1 MIIDKIREIG
11 YTDFMNNVREIA
23 KKINDIETITDVP
36 MKERTTFRTGGC
48 ADLMIFPDNEQEL
61 QTVLKLLSEE
71 NLPFFILGGGANLLV
86 SDDGIREPVISLE
99 KMNRITVDGCRIR
112 AEAGASVEDVCT
124 AALDSCLSGVEFLY
138 RLPGSVGGAVRMN
151 ARCYDH
157 SICEVLDQIVYFDK
171 NGKPLR
177 RTPEEGGFGYKQ
189 SPFQNN
195 GTVVTAA
202 VFRLQKGNRTQ
213 IEAAMKANESDR
225 ERKGHFRYPCAGSI
239 FKNDRRFGKPSGILI
254 DEAGLR
260 GLREG
265 GAQVAPFHGN
275 IIINTG
281 KATSTEIRN
290 LIETVRSRVFSSC
303 GCRLEPEVVFAGEW
317 KMSPLSL

>member
-1 MIIDKIREIG
+1 MD
-11 YTDFMNNVREIA
+11 NVREIA
-23 KKINDIETITDVP
+23 KKINDIETITDAP
-36 MKERTTFRTGGC
+36 MKDRTTFRTGGS
-48 ADLMIFPDNEQEL
+48 ADLLILPADIEEL
-61 QTVLKLLSEE
+61 QAVLRLLSQ
-71 NLPFFILGGGANLLV
+71 LRSPFFLLGGGANLLV

-112 AEAGASVEDVCT
+112 AEAGASVEAVCT
-124 AALDSCLSGVEFLY
+124 AALGSSLSGVEFLY

-151 ARCYDH
+151 ARCYDR
-157 SICEVLDQIVYFDK
+157 SICEVLEEIVYFDK
-171 NGKPLR
+171 NGEPMR
-177 RTPEEGGFGYKQ
+177 RTPEDGGFGYKQ
-189 SPFQNN
+189 SPFQEN

-202 VFRLQKGNRTQ
+202 VFRLREGNPSQ
-213 IEAAMKANESDR
+213 IEAEMRANESDR

-239 FKNDRRFGKPSGILI
+239 FKNDRRFGKPSGMLI

-281 KATSTEIRN
+281 EATSTEIRR
-290 LIETVRSRVFSSC
+290 LIETVRNRVFSAV
-303 GCRLEPEVVFAGEW
+303 GCLMEPEVVFAGDW
-317 KMSPLSL
+317 NRYLH

>member
-1 MIIDKIREIG
+1 MD
-11 YTDFMNNVREIA
+11 NVREIA
-23 KKINDIETITDVP
+23 KKINDIETITDAP
-36 MKERTTFRTGGC
+36 MKERTTFRTGGS
-48 ADLMIFPDNEQEL
+48 ADLLILPADTEEL
-61 QTVLKLLSEE
+61 QAVLRLLSQ
-71 NLPFFILGGGANLLV
+71 LRSPFFLLGGGANLLV

-112 AEAGASVEDVCT
+112 AEAGASVEAVCT
-124 AALDSCLSGVEFLY
+124 AALGSSLSGVEFLY

-151 ARCYDH
+151 ARCYDR
-157 SICEVLDQIVYFDK
+157 SICEVLEEIVYFDK
-171 NGKPLR
+171 NGEPMR
-177 RTPEEGGFGYKQ
+177 RTPEDGGFGYKQ
-189 SPFQNN
+189 SPFQEN

-202 VFRLQKGNRTQ
+202 VFRLREGNPSQ
-213 IEAAMKANESDR
+213 IEAEMRANESDR

-239 FKNDRRFGKPSGILI
+239 FKNDRRFGKPSGMLI

-281 KATSTEIRN
+281 EATSTEIRR
-290 LIETVRSRVFSSC
+290 LIETVRNRVFSAV
-303 GCRLEPEVVFAGEW
+303 GCLMEPEVVFAGDW
-317 KMSPLSL
+317 NRYLH

>member
-1 MIIDKIREIG
+1 MD
-11 YTDFMNNVREIA
+11 NVREIA
-23 KKINDIETITDVP
+23 KKINDIE
-36 MKERTTFRTGGC
+36 
-48 ADLMIFPDNEQEL
+48 EL
-61 QTVLKLLSEE
+61 QAVLRLLSQ
-71 NLPFFILGGGANLLV
+71 LRSPFFLLGGGANLLV

-112 AEAGASVEDVCT
+112 AEAGASVEAVCT
-124 AALDSCLSGVEFLY
+124 AALGSSLSGVEFLY

-151 ARCYDH
+151 ARCYDR
-157 SICEVLDQIVYFDK
+157 SICEVLEEIVYFDK
-171 NGKPLR
+171 NGEPMR
-177 RTPEEGGFGYKQ
+177 RTPEDGGFGYKQ
-189 SPFQNN
+189 SPFQEN

-202 VFRLQKGNRTQ
+202 VFRLREGNPSQ
-213 IEAAMKANESDR
+213 IEAEMRANESDR

-239 FKNDRRFGKPSGILI
+239 FKNDRRFGKPSGMLI

-281 KATSTEIRN
+281 EATSTEIRR
-290 LIETVRSRVFSSC
+290 LIETVRNRVFSAV
-303 GCRLEPEVVFAGEW
+303 GCLMEPEVVFAGDW
-317 KMSPLSL
+317 NRYLH

>member
-1 MIIDKIREIG
+1 MD
-11 YTDFMNNVREIA
+11 NVREIA
-23 KKINDIETITDVP
+23 KKINDIETITDAP
-36 MKERTTFRTGGC
+36 MKERTTFRTGGS
-48 ADLMIFPDNEQEL
+48 ADLLILPADIEEL
-61 QTVLKLLSEE
+61 QAVLRLLSQ
-71 NLPFFILGGGANLLV
+71 LRSPFFLLGGGANLLV

-112 AEAGASVEDVCT
+112 AEAGASVEAVCT
-124 AALDSCLSGVEFLY
+124 AALGSSLSGVEFLY

-151 ARCYDH
+151 ARCYDR
-157 SICEVLDQIVYFDK
+157 SICEVLEEIVYFDK
-171 NGKPLR
+171 NGEPMR
-177 RTPEEGGFGYKQ
+177 RTPEDGGFGYKQ
-189 SPFQNN
+189 SPFQEN

-202 VFRLQKGNRTQ
+202 VFRLREGNPSQ
-213 IEAAMKANESDR
+213 IEAEMRANESDR

-239 FKNDRRFGKPSGILI
+239 FKNDRRFGKPSGMLI

-281 KATSTEIRN
+281 EATSTEIRR
-290 LIETVRSRVFSSC
+290 LIETVRNRVFSAV
-303 GCRLEPEVVFAGEW
+303 GCLMEPEVVFAGDW
-317 KMSPLSL
+317 NRYLH

>member
-1 MIIDKIREIG
+1 MD
-11 YTDFMNNVREIA
+11 NVREIA
-23 KKINDIETITDVP
+23 KKINDIETITDAP
-36 MKERTTFRTGGC
+36 MKERTTFRTGGS
-48 ADLMIFPDNEQEL
+48 ADLLILPADIEEL
-61 QTVLKLLSEE
+61 QAVLRLLSQ
-71 NLPFFILGGGANLLV
+71 LRSPFFLLGGGANLLV

-112 AEAGASVEDVCT
+112 AEAGASVEAVCT
-124 AALDSCLSGVEFLY
+124 AALGSSLSGVEFLY

-151 ARCYDH
+151 ARCYDR
-157 SICEVLDQIVYFDK
+157 SICEVLEEIVYFDK
-171 NGKPLR
+171 SGEPMR
-177 RTPEEGGFGYKQ
+177 RTPEDGGFGYKQ
-189 SPFQNN
+189 SPFQEN

-202 VFRLQKGNRTQ
+202 VFRLREGNPSQ
-213 IEAAMKANESDR
+213 IEAEMRANESDR

-239 FKNDRRFGKPSGILI
+239 FKNDRRFGKPSGMLI

-281 KATSTEIRN
+281 EATSTEIRR
-290 LIETVRSRVFSSC
+290 LIETVRNRVFSAV
-303 GCRLEPEVVFAGEW
+303 GCLMEPEVVFAGDW
-317 KMSPLSL
+317 NRYLH